1 MASPDE
7 PQGDQSPGT
16 TPLPDETRSE
26 NLIPDRVPDTVSEN
40 PYYSSDYTYGSSQPG
55 NTLPQEPPVVSP
67 GGTTAVTTTVPHPFR
82 AELPPPP
89 ISAGGNGRLLPPPPG
104 SGDDDGDDE
113 ESGMLRM
120 SFLDHLEE
128 LRRRIFYALGGFI
141 VAFMLSLTFCKQ
153 LWAVVSEP
161 AVSALTALG
170 VKPPNLSQITPM
182 EAFNVIWVKV
192 PVLVSIFLASPWLL
206 YQIWAFIAPGLYK
219 RERRWAVPFVVSTAG
234 LFITGGL
241 FAYFV
246 AFRYGLTFLLGI
258 GRDVHVTPLVSI
270 NEYFDLFVNVTLGI
284 GLVFELP
291 ILIFFLTLLRLVT
304 PKFLLKH
311 SRYAILI
318 IVIIAAVVTPTP
330 DVFNLLLF
338 ATPMIVLF
346 YIGLFASYILVLSR
360 EGRRLPWMMITFVIL
375 GILLLLGAAGWYTA
389 IKMHYFF
396 IPHWPFLTR

>member
-1 MASPDE
+1 MASHDE
-7 PQGDQSPGT
+7 PVGDPSLEA
-16 TPLPDETRSE
+16 TPTFTGNTAPIHEDPAVAAPIT
-26 NLIPDRVPDTVSEN
+26 DN
-40 PYYSSDYTYGSSQPG
+40 PYYTTDFNYGPAQPG
-55 NTLPQEPPVVSP
+55 NTMPVDTPS
-67 GGTTAVTTTVPHPFR
+67 TATSLTTTVPVT
-82 AELPPPP
+82 EPPRPESRP
-89 ISAGGNGRLLPPPPG
+89 RPAPSAGGNGRLLPPPPG
-104 SGDDDGDDE
+104 GGDDGDDE
-113 ESGMLRM
+113 EDGMLRM

-141 VAFMLSLTFCKQ
+141 VAFLLSLTFCKE

-161 AVSALTALG
+161 AVSALTTLG

-192 PVLVSIFLASPWLL
+192 PVLVSIFLSSPWLL
-206 YQIWAFIAPGLYK
+206 YQVWAFIAPGLYK
-219 RERRWAVPFVVSTAG
+219 RERKWAVPFVISTAG
-234 LFITGGL
+234 LFIMGGL

-291 ILIFFLTLLRLVT
+291 VLIFFLTLLRLVT
-304 PKFLLKH
+304 PRFLLKH

-318 IVIIAAVVTPTP
+318 IVIIAAIVTPTP

-346 YIGLFASYILVLSR
+346 YVGLFASYVLVLNR
-360 EGRRLPWMMITFVIL
+360 EGKRLPWISISLVTL
-375 GILLLLGAAGWYTA
+375 GVLLLLAAAAWFTA

-396 IPHWPFLTR
+396 IPRWPFLTR

>member
-7 PQGDQSPGT
+7 PQGDP
-16 TPLPDETRSE
+16 TPLTTLVPASGEE
-26 NLIPDRVPDTVSEN
+26 NAGSAPVTDN
-40 PYYSSDYTYGSSQPG
+40 PYYSSDYNYGPAQPG
-55 NTLPQEPPVVSP
+55 NTLPDAPAALSVPPREPARRNSSLPPSSS
-67 GGTTAVTTTVPHPFR
+67 GGNGRF
-82 AELPPPP
+82 LPPPP
-89 ISAGGNGRLLPPPPG
+89 AS
-104 SGDDDGDDE
+104 DDDNDEE

-128 LRRRIFYALGGFI
+128 LRRRIFYALGGFA
-141 VAFMLSLTFCKQ
+141 VAFFISFTFCKQ
-153 LWAVVSEP
+153 LWAIISEP
-161 AVSALTALG
+161 AVGALTSLG

-206 YQIWAFIAPGLYK
+206 YQVWAFIAPGLYK

-270 NEYFDLFVNVTLGI
+270 NEYFDLFVNVTMGI

-291 ILIFFLTLLRLVT
+291 VLIFFLTLLRLVT
-304 PKFLLKH
+304 PQFLLKH

-318 IVIIAAVVTPTP
+318 IVIIAAIVTPTP

-338 ATPMIVLF
+338 ATPMIILF
-346 YIGLFASYILVLSR
+346 FVGLFASYILVLSR
-360 EGRRLPWMMITFVIL
+360 EGKRLPWIAIAFVIL
-375 GILLLLGAAGWYTA
+375 GILLLLGGLGWFIA
-389 IKMHYFF
+389 LKLHYSFL
-396 IPHWPFLTR
+396 PRWPFITR

>member
-1 MASPDE
+1 MASSDE
-7 PQGDQSPGT
+7 TQGDHSP
-16 TPLPDETRSE
+16 ETKPVSVDNSSE
-26 NLIPDRVPDTVSEN
+26 NVVPAPVADN
-40 PYYSSDYTYGSSQPG
+40 PYYTSDYSYGPAQPG
-55 NTLPQEPPVVSP
+55 NTLPTETPSTALTTTLPEPPK
-67 GGTTAVTTTVPHPFR
+67 AK
-82 AELPPPP
+82 LPPAQA
-89 ISAGGNGRLLPPPPG
+89 SSGGNGRLLPPPPG
-104 SGDDDGDDE
+104 SDDGDDGDAE
-113 ESGMLRM
+113 EDGMLRM

-141 VAFMLSLTFCKQ
+141 VAFLLSLTFCKE
-153 LWAVVSEP
+153 LWAIVSEP
-161 AVSALTALG
+161 AVAALTSLG

-206 YQIWAFIAPGLYK
+206 YQVWAFIAPGLYK
-219 RERRWAVPFVVSTAG
+219 RERKWAVPFVVCTAG

-270 NEYFDLFVNVTLGI
+270 NEYFDLFVNVTMGI

-291 ILIFFLTLLRLVT
+291 VLIFFLTLLRLVT
-304 PKFLLKH
+304 PSFLLKH

-318 IVIIAAVVTPTP
+318 IVIIAAIVTPTP

-346 YIGLFASYILVLSR
+346 YVGLFASYVLVLSR
-360 EGRRLPWMMITFVIL
+360 EGRRLPWMAIILVIL
-375 GILLLLGAAGWYTA
+375 GILMLLGGAGWYTA
-389 IKMHYFF
+389 IKMHFYF

>member
-1 MASPDE
+1 
-7 PQGDQSPGT
+7 
-16 TPLPDETRSE
+16 
-26 NLIPDRVPDTVSEN
+26 
-40 PYYSSDYTYGSSQPG
+40 
-55 NTLPQEPPVVSP
+55 
-67 GGTTAVTTTVPHPFR
+67 
-82 AELPPPP
+82 
-89 ISAGGNGRLLPPPPG
+89 
-104 SGDDDGDDE
+104 
-113 ESGMLRM
+113 M

-141 VAFMLSLTFCKQ
+141 VAFLVSLTFCKE
-153 LWAVVSEP
+153 LWAIVSEP
-161 AVSALTALG
+161 AVAALTTLG

-206 YQIWAFIAPGLYK
+206 YQVWAFIAPGLYK
-219 RERRWAVPFVVSTAG
+219 RERRWAVPFVVCIAG

-270 NEYFDLFVNVTLGI
+270 NEYFDLFVNVTMGI

-291 ILIFFLTLLRLVT
+291 VLIFFLTLLRLVT
-304 PKFLLKH
+304 PSFLLKH

-318 IVIIAAVVTPTP
+318 IVIIAAIVTPTP

-338 ATPMIVLF
+338 ATPMILLF
-346 YIGLFASYILVLSR
+346 YVGLFASYILVLSR
-360 EGRRLPWMMITFVIL
+360 EGKRLPWTAIILVIL
-375 GILLLLGAAGWYTA
+375 GILILLGGAGWYA
-389 IKMHYFF
+389 LIKMHYYF
-396 IPHWPFLTR
+396 ILHWPFLTR